1 MKDITVQ
8 LNGRRMDWL
17 FAKGTRS
24 VPVTRDNRCGSDNMM
39 TQHPKTIRGAIPGE
53 RNTLLKFFL
62 YTSPF
67 LHCFSR
73 PGAQEVERIAHQC
86 WGSNSFTIATAA
98 LLLLPRHCYSV
109 LKDLELR
116 ADWTSTFY
124 CLEQQRWPREWQRC
138 IVPLRVWFMPKQIMQ
153 GNLCPVDTFF

>member
-86 WGSNSFTIATAA
+86 WGRTLSLSPRRPFFCYRATVTRCSKISN
-98 LLLLPRHCYSV
+98 
-109 LKDLELR
+109 
-116 ADWTSTFY
+116 
-124 CLEQQRWPREWQRC
+124 
-138 IVPLRVWFMPKQIMQ
+138 
-153 GNLCPVDTFF
+153 